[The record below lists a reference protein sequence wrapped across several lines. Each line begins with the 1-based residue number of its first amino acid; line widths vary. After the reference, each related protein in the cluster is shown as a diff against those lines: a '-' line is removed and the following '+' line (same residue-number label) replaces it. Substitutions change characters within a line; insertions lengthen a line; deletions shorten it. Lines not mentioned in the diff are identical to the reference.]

1 MCVSDFGTFWLE
13 LNRVCLASRPSHFT
27 ICLGNCKGMN
37 FCGGMM
43 HRDITYEKNNCNM
56 TFFSCIL
63 MIYISLQISFNFTC
77 SPMIQV

>member
-27 ICLGNCKGMN
+27 ICVGNCNGMN

-56 TFFSCIL
+56 IFFSCIL
-63 MIYISLQISFNFTC
+63 MIYITLQISFNFTC